1 MSTFERLE
9 IVADG
14 AEQDPD
20 VIDNVTIIKRKHFVA
35 RCGVEGFLI
44 EIPESEHRRI
54 IAQLDQLGYDS
65 YTYRQ

>member
-1 MSTFERLE
+1 MNTFERLE

-20 VIDNVTIIKRKHFVA
+20 VIDNVTIISRNHFVA
-35 RCGVEGFLI
+35 RCGLEGFLI
-44 EIPESEHRRI
+44 ESPKSEHQRI
-54 IAQLDQLGYDS
+54 IGQLDQLGYDS